1 MDLSKDEQPEF
12 LIRTKFMKNIDEK
25 TVVSFE
31 ENFKL
36 LETLAQE
43 LQENK
48 VSLDELVPKVKKAS
62 EAFKVCKEFLKET
75 KEELT
80 KIVNEIEV

>member
-1 MDLSKDEQPEF
+1 MKSKDE
-12 LIRTKFMKNIDEK
+12 KSA
-25 TVVSFE
+25 VSFE

-36 LETLAQE
+36 LESLAQE